1 MAEPIANPPGKRQ
14 AAAARTRERLIE
26 AGLRLAERTSLGA
39 MSINMLV
46 AEAGVSKGSF
56 FHHFGD
62 RTNYLLALHRGF
74 HDQLLAEIRD
84 ATNDLDPGRERLE
97 IASGTYLDVCL
108 RDRGVRALLL
118 EARSEPPIADEVRAR
133 NAANAALVE
142 EDFRAIGWDNPLV
155 SARLWVALVA
165 EAALIEHDAG
175 GRNGAV
181 RNSLLQFL
189 GSS

>member
-1 MAEPIANPPGKRQ
+1 MSEPIATPPGKRQ
-14 AAAARTRERLIE
+14 ASAARTREVLLE
-26 AGLRLAERTSLGA
+26 AGLRLAERTSLAG
-39 MSINMLV
+39 MSINLLV

-62 RTNYLLALHRGF
+62 RTGYLVALHRRF
-74 HDQLLAEIRD
+74 HDQLLAEIRE

-97 IASGTYLDVCL
+97 LAAGTYLDVCL

-118 EARSEPPIADEVRAR
+118 EARSERPIADEVRAR

-142 EDFRAIGWDNPLV
+142 EDFIAIGWDNPLV
-155 SARLWVALVA
+155 SARLWIALVA
-165 EAALIEHDAG
+165 EAALVELDAG

-181 RNSLLQFL
+181 RNSLRQFL
-189 GSS
+189 GSP